1 MCFFINYLIVSD
13 VEDETGLVVD
23 NCPVLE
29 FPLSLD
35 EDGVPR
41 LGPPALHDPVH
52 QDALLDLTVLR
63 HVAPHVLGLVR
74 RDVVSPATAAANTLT
89 LVITATVV
97 AALVTNSIPFC

>member
-1 MCFFINYLIVSD
+1 MNYLIISD

-29 FPLSLD
+29 FPLGLD
-35 EDGVPR
+35 EDGVSR
-41 LGPPALHDPVH
+41 LGPPSLHDPVH

-74 RDVVSPATAAANTLT
+74 RDVVSPSATAAANTLT
-89 LVITATVV
+89 LLITATVV
-97 AALVTNSIPFC
+97 DRSGH

>member
-1 MCFFINYLIVSD
+1 MNYLIISD

-35 EDGVPR
+35 EDGVSR
-41 LGPPALHDPVH
+41 LGPPSLHDPVH

-74 RDVVSPATAAANTLT
+74 RDVVSPAATNTLT

-97 AALVTNSIPFC
+97 AALVTNSILFC